1 MEKDQSWR
9 PSSSYYLFSEFKN
22 SLRIDDNK
30 DLNKNYQ
37 IILEPYKKKWI
48 PSLKNSKLITNDIQ
62 ITKDYFN
69 QSFVS
74 RELID
79 RKKKL
84 IFKMNKTDY
93 SLDNPLKNYYTLL
106 PENISPKIKE
116 WVNKNNVSTKEE
128 FIEKI
133 YKRFSDGTYFYNP
146 VSYTHLTLPT
156 K

>member
-1 MEKDQSWR
+1 MDTK
-9 PSSSYYLFSEFKN
+9 FK
-22 SLRIDDNK
+22 K
-30 DLNKNYQ
+30 F
-37 IILEPYKKKWI
+37 
-48 PSLKNSKLITNDIQ
+48 KLITNDFQ

-84 IFKMNKTDY
+84 IFKMNKSDY

-116 WVNKNNVSTKEE
+116 CVNKNNVSTKE
-128 FIEKI
+128 
-133 YKRFSDGTYFYNP
+133 
-146 VSYTHLTLPT
+146 
-156 K
+156 